1 MNIPGRSAEEQAR
14 RSCFS
19 REVGHSGIP
28 IFRFRSPFF
37 LRLCDA
43 AVEAE
48 PSFPGSLEAWML
60 LLSDSLLLGKPAGRL
75 GEVSPCEPCERSEN
89 LEGVLWI
96 GGYVRCFWPADAE
109 KGGFPK
115 CFLTILYRGLDIAS
129 FHSPPLRF
137 LHRGFILIRRL
148 LDLNGSP

>member
-19 REVGHSGIP
+19 REVGAFRHSGIP
-28 IFRFRSPFF
+28 IFRFRSSFF
-37 LRLCDA
+37 LRLRDA

-48 PSFPGSLEAWML
+48 PSFPGSLEAWMH
-60 LLSDSLLLGKPAGRL
+60 LLSDSLLLRKAAGRL

-115 CFLTILYRGLDIAS
+115 CFLTILYHGLDIAS
-129 FHSPPLRF
+129 FHSPPPQVSSQ
-137 LHRGFILIRRL
+137 GFHF
-148 LDLNGSP
+148 NS

>member
-1 MNIPGRSAEEQAR
+1 MNIPGKSAEEQAR

-28 IFRFRSPFF
+28 IFRFRCPF
-37 LRLCDA
+37 LRLRDA

-60 LLSDSLLLGKPAGRL
+60 LLSDSLLLRKAAGRL

-109 KGGFPK
+109 KGDFQSA
-115 CFLTILYRGLDIAS
+115 F
-129 FHSPPLRF
+129 
-137 LHRGFILIRRL
+137 
-148 LDLNGSP
+148 